1 MEQRQG
7 DRGDNQHMKVI
18 KAVRI
23 TSSTDNRED
32 IICLNKV
39 TLQYRLGG
47 AKIESFERGMDKN
60 KYVKL
65 SIRFTGVGSS
75 DDDVQMELI
84 DNEGNTISVNYIHAS
99 YVITGKTYELGKL
112 TDIVN
117 FVYGI
122 TENKFI
128 GYMLD
133 KDSSAITSDDIDKL
147 EQLSF
152 HAVLGAIAKD

>member
-1 MEQRQG
+1 MGARQG

-23 TSSTDNRED
+23 TSSTDNRGD

-47 AKIESFERGMDKN
+47 VKIESFERDMDKN

-75 DDDVQMELI
+75 DDNVQMELI
-84 DNEGNTISVNYIHAS
+84 DNKGNTISVNYIHAS

-133 KDSSAITSDDIDKL
+133 KDSSAITSDDTDKL

-152 HAVLGAIAKD
+152 HALLGAIAKD